1 MANPT
6 PIELDEQATTRKNRA
21 EQLAAAICT
30 SVMNVLGR
38 PADLFR
44 VSARRL
50 WDNHY
55 RVNVQ
60 TGADAVSVR
69 IAHSFF
75 VAADEKGNVV
85 ESIPAIARQY

>member
-1 MANPT
+1 MANPA
-6 PIELDEQATTRKNRA
+6 PIELDEQATTKKKRA
-21 EQLAAAICT
+21 EQLAAAICV

-38 PADLFR
+38 PEDLFR
-44 VSARRL
+44 VLAVRL

-75 VAADEKGNVV
+75 VATDEKGTVLK
-85 ESIPAIARQY
+85 SIPAIARQY

>member
-1 MANPT
+1 MASPA
-6 PIELDEQATTRKNRA
+6 PVQPDEEAVTKRRRA
-21 EQLAAAICT
+21 EQLAAAVCT

-38 PADLFR
+38 PDNLFR
-44 VSARRL
+44 VAAVRL
-50 WDNHY
+50 WGNHY

-60 TGADAVSVR
+60 TGTDAVSVR

-85 ESIPAIARQY
+85 ESIPAITRQY